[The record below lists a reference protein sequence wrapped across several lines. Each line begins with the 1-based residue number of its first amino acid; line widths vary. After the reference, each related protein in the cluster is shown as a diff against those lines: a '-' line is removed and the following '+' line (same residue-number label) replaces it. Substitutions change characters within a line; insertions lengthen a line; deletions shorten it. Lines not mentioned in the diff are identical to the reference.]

1 MPRDSKGSAPV
12 AFVVIAVF
20 ALAMIFIFSDDE
32 GESHV
37 PGEIA
42 ASSEAPAPERPFSG
56 EGYVLDF
63 TEDFNPGLAGI
74 DDLGISIVLAID
86 VSGSMA
92 DPPASGGS
100 EKYLQASAALTS
112 IVDFLERFSA
122 AEGKGMLLKVALI
135 RFDDDVDTPFGLTV
149 MNKDSFTALRAVVA
163 DPGTFEPGGKTS
175 LGLAIEWAAEILAQ
189 SGTIFKSTIV
199 LSDGENT
206 LGPEPAD
213 VLYGINN
220 NRVDASTVD
229 VPISTRGTLVS
240 FVGFDIDSSAFA
252 DLAELGAR
260 VSTAN
265 NQAQL
270 ESALTTL
277 LVADITRLESAE

>member
-1 MPRDSKGSAPV
+1 MARSTKASGPLV
-12 AFVVIAVF
+12 FVFIAIF
-20 ALAMIFIFSDDE
+20 AVVLFFIFDE
-32 GESHV
+32 GDPGTPLTDGSVEAV
-37 PGEIA
+37 P
-42 ASSEAPAPERPFSG
+42 APAFSG
-56 EGYVLDF
+56 DGYVLDF
-63 TEDFNPGLAGI
+63 TDDFNPGLAGI

-86 VSGSMA
+86 ASGSMA

-100 EKYLQASAALTS
+100 EKYIQASAALSS

-122 AEGKGMLLKVALI
+122 GEGKGLLLKVALI

-149 MNKDSFTALRAVVA
+149 MDKAGFAKLRTLVS
-163 DPGTFEPGGKTS
+163 DPATFEPGGKTS

-206 LGPEPAD
+206 IGPEPHD
-213 VLYGINN
+213 VLFGINN

-252 DLAELGAR
+252 ELAELGAR

-277 LVADITRLESAE
+277 LVADITRLEAAD